1 MQRVCVWQKWHMPF
15 LPYAP
20 QRKPSGAALVAMGTK
35 RTHTFPE
42 ASMNRRYALAAAAVM
57 GAVLIAHSIL
67 AFTKMRW
74 VTGLL
79 ELIAAAVFFWQ
90 VLVFKREVAVAPSAP
105 PR

>member
-1 MQRVCVWQKWHMPF
+1 MK
-15 LPYAP
+15 
-20 QRKPSGAALVAMGTK
+20 
-35 RTHTFPE
+35 
-42 ASMNRRYALAAAAVM
+42 RRYALAAAAVM

-79 ELIAAAVFFWQ
+79 ELIAAAVLFWQ
-90 VLVFKREVAVAPSAP
+90 LLVFRREVAAPPSAA

>member
-1 MQRVCVWQKWHMPF
+1 
-15 LPYAP
+15 
-20 QRKPSGAALVAMGTK
+20 
-35 RTHTFPE
+35 
-42 ASMNRRYALAAAAVM
+42 MNRRYALVAAAVM
-57 GAVLIAHSIL
+57 GGVLIAHSIL

-90 VLVFKREVAVAPSAP
+90 VWAFRKEVAAATTSAR